1 MEPYKAKDVIPIV
14 AKMNGPSQQIKSCKT
29 CIHPGQS
36 PVGCPAQECHDCCQL
51 SNWQEKVPLPR
62 MGSGYSN
69 QGGASS
75 EDKHICDA
83 LLVEEGDRLASPSQ
97 QLLEYARGLK
107 NEARLHNIA
116 IGNIIKK
123 LDEFMEG
130 GKCHH
135 LARKI

>member
-1 MEPYKAKDVIPIV
+1 
-14 AKMNGPSQQIKSCKT
+14 MNNNHFIQIR
-29 CIHPGQS
+29 
-36 PVGCPAQECHDCCQL
+36 
-51 SNWQEKVPLPR
+51 EKLYPLPR
-62 MGSGYSN
+62 MRNGYFTEEVCTTEEN
-69 QGGASS
+69 
-75 EDKHICDA
+75 KHICDA